1 MQERKKVEERHNK
14 YHPFICSN
22 WERLMYSANTNNYC
36 DNSQINTSFD
46 INTFKLMMK
55 CLQSHS
61 CTM

>member
-1 MQERKKVEERHNK
+1 
-14 YHPFICSN
+14 
-22 WERLMYSANTNNYC
+22 MYSANTNNYC